1 MKTFKGIPASS
12 GVVSGFCYVIA
23 DQILTIPEYHI
34 GQEEKESGWNRFSQC
49 RQQVLDSM
57 IQTAS
62 EADPDQAPIFETYVM
77 MLSDPEFVDEIKK
90 VYEKDSLN
98 IETVVKRK
106 TREYADR
113 LKSAGIEYLAE
124 RSQDILDVYG
134 KVLEK
139 MCPPEMTVREK
150 LESVPEKSV
159 LVCDTL
165 KPSDAV
171 YLGKKKVSGLVT
183 KEGGTSSHVAIIAR
197 SLGIPY
203 VTGAEVSEEDFP
215 SGGKVIVDGSE
226 GIVIVEPD
234 SETEKFYDYKIQG
247 QNAESARLEKF
258 SQIPGMT
265 VDGTRIDFLANA
277 GSVEEAEKA
286 FSAGADG
293 IGLFRTEFLFMDNA
307 DMGEEAQYEAYRRV
321 LEAAHGKPV
330 TIRTLD
336 VGGDKIVANGS
347 VPMQPEK
354 ETNPLLGQRAI
365 RFCLANPDFFRT
377 QLRALLRASVHGN
390 LKIML
395 PLVTGPDQLES
406 AAAILGEEA
415 EKLEKAGIPFNK
427 NVPLGV
433 MIETPAAAVLA
444 DWFAKKADFF
454 SLGTND
460 LTQYTLCVDRENGS
474 VAGLFNQMNPAVCRL
489 IAQTAS
495 AAKEAGIPVSVCG
508 SLAGTEEGSC
518 FLTGLGITKL
528 SMPSGQINR
537 IKSEISGRTLEELSQ
552 FSQNVLS
559 CGTMEQTSSEI
570 NNFFKREN

>member
-1 MKTFKGIPASS
+1 MKTYKGIPASS
-12 GVVSGFCYVIA
+12 GIASGSCYLVS
-23 DQILTIPEYHI
+23 DQILTVPEYHI
-34 GQEEKESGWNRFSQC
+34 DQEEKESGWNRFSQC
-49 RQQVLDSM
+49 RQQVLDFM

-62 EADPDQAPIFETYVM
+62 EADSDQTPIFETYVM
-77 MLSDPEFVDEIKK
+77 MLSDPEFVDEVKNA
-90 VYEKDSLN
+90 YEEDSWN
-98 IETVVKRK
+98 IEAVVDRK

-134 KVLEK
+134 KVLER
-139 MCPPEMTVREK
+139 MCLPEVEYGER
-150 LESVPEKSV
+150 LEAVPEKSV
-159 LVCDTL
+159 LVCATL

-171 YLGKKKVSGLVT
+171 VLGKKKISGLVT
-183 KEGGTSSHVAIIAR
+183 REGGTSSHVAIIAR

-203 VTGAEVSEEDFP
+203 VTGVEVSESGFP
-215 SGGKVIVDGSE
+215 DGGKIIVDGSE
-226 GIVIVEPD
+226 GIVISEPD
-234 SETEKFYDYKIQG
+234 PETEKLYNCKIQK
-247 QNAESARLEKF
+247 QSAESAELEKF

-265 VDGTRIDFLANA
+265 KDGTRIDFLANA
-277 GSVEEAEKA
+277 GSVEEAENA

-307 DMGEEAQYEAYRRV
+307 DMGEEAQYEAYKRV
-321 LEAAHGKPV
+321 LEAAEGKAV

-336 VGGDKIVANGS
+336 VGGDKIVSNGS

-365 RFCLANPDFFRT
+365 RFCLANPDFFRI
-377 QLRALLRASVHGN
+377 QLRALLRASVHGV

-395 PLVTGPDQLES
+395 PLVTGPDQVES
-406 AAAILGEEA
+406 TLAILGEEVDR
-415 EKLEKAGIPFNK
+415 LEKAGIPCRK
-427 NVPLGV
+427 DVPLGV

-444 DWFAKKADFF
+444 DCLAEKAAFF

-460 LTQYTLCVDRENGS
+460 LTQYTLCVDRENVS

-489 IAQTAS
+489 IARTAS
-495 AAKEAGIPVSVCG
+495 AAEEAGIPVSVCG
-508 SLAGTEEGSC
+508 SLAGTVEGAC

-528 SMPSGQINR
+528 SMPFGQINR
-537 IKSEISGRTLEELSQ
+537 IKQEISGRTLEELAQ

-559 CGTMEQTSSEI
+559 CGTMEQINSEL